1 MYQKGRNKMKKH
13 EFIKAIPLEW
23 QTKLGA
29 TRFKISLIK
38 ARDIREVRLL
48 KALLEFKVRDIFENK
63 HLQSKEAS
71 VQYLKDCVL
80 MHILGKSDLNN
91 SVIYKPKKIITFQ
104 DIMEK
109 AIEQR
114 KLDYSKREKLLSKQG
129 VDTKIKKDTTLIH
142 YFAIQGHINAYF
154 GENYDVDKLNF
165 KITKE
170 FAGKINK
177 SYVAHLKSIFKRAS
191 NENPNIVNWFE
202 KLETTIED
210 RFGNIN
216 KNKAFFTFA
225 EINDILNALN
235 EEQGLMFQT
244 LLFTGMRFDEIIS
257 LKKSNIKNDSFYFKD
272 SKAYFNKVV
281 PIHPD
286 ILNKI
291 NAKLENMGN
300 DEYLF
305 FPATQNFKRNINHIR
320 QKVNNVLNE
329 LSKKT
334 LHKTRTTFITYLN
347 YFKENFSEIDI
358 KSFTHKPS
366 GVDQEFYNKG
376 INVERLRKIINSI
389 DLKKLNE
396 IESL

>member
-1 MYQKGRNKMKKH
+1 MKKH
-13 EFIKAIPLEW
+13 EFIKAIPQEW

-38 ARDIREVRLL
+38 AKDIKEVRLL
-48 KALLEFKVRDIFENK
+48 KALLEFKVRDIYQNP

-80 MHILGKSDLNN
+80 MHILGQSDLNN
-91 SVIYKPKKIITFQ
+91 SIIYKPKTIVTFQ
-104 DIMEK
+104 NIMEN

-114 KLDYSKREKLLSKQG
+114 KLDYSEREGLLSKQG
-129 VDTKIKKDTTLIH
+129 VDTKIKRDTTLIA
-142 YFAIQGHINAYF
+142 YFSIQKHIDSFF
-154 GENYDVDKLNF
+154 GENYDINKLNF
-165 KITKE
+165 KIAKE

-191 NENPNIVNWFE
+191 NENPNIVNWWE
-202 KLETTIED
+202 KLETSVED

-216 KNKAFFTFA
+216 KSKDFFTFD
-225 EINDILNALN
+225 EIYNILNTLD

-244 LLFTGMRFDEIIS
+244 LLYTGMRYDEIIS
-257 LKKSNIKNDSFYFKD
+257 LKKGNIKNNSFYFKD

-281 PIHPD
+281 PIHPN

-291 NAKLENMGN
+291 YAKLENIGN

-305 FPATQNFKRNINHIR
+305 FPATQSFKRNTNHIR
-320 QKVNNVLNE
+320 QKINNVLNE

-334 LHKTRTTFITYLN
+334 LHKTRATFITYLN
-347 YFKENFSEIDI
+347 YFRDDFSEIDI
-358 KSFTHKPS
+358 KSFTHKLN
-366 GVDQEFYNKG
+366 GVDQEVYNKG
-376 INVERLRKIINSI
+376 VNVERLRKIIDSI
-389 DLKKLNE
+389 DLQKLNE